1 MIIKV
6 NGEIID
12 ILDRNSIN
20 LRINNHL
27 YDPVEINNTTAE
39 YSFSFNLPQTP
50 KNNRIF
56 DYANIL
62 AKPNKFNKIFSCE
75 VYSDELLIFTGQL
88 RISAIKDGFY
98 QVNLVSIKVANI
110 EDIFGDMKMN
120 ELDWEIIFNGAN
132 SINSYNANYAS
143 KVIFPLVSYG
153 VFEKSPDKLGDYTSK
168 FDLTDAK
175 FYYETFLPS
184 VNLVELVK
192 RYFNQKGYQ
201 CVGNVFKDE
210 ILNNIYCSTNL
221 AQEQIPVYNLGN
233 YNLGSA
239 VIKCDFSN
247 YQNRNTNTARSSSPY
262 TQNLNYKYLQLN
274 RNDVWDW
281 EMINVYDLW
290 SDENSK
296 ITSEGQLFK
305 DNIIVI
311 PADGLYKIKLEATV
325 NLPTGQTLTGKK
337 WEVEYNGRYQSDP
350 EQVNYTLE
358 NTLYKDMPVEIQ
370 VVRNASDVELIHG
383 SKQWTSSG
391 SEYYTAFPHEPLY
404 SASNPTISIPN
415 TGYVSSGYRRTTRS
429 SRPSSSS
436 NFRPS
441 TRPNTSFRGYMPK
454 NGRLLLYDP
463 LVNPN
468 FICGLSTIGDG
479 QPSIIKNG
487 YSWNTSD
494 KNEARYNC
502 PGYYSLEVPVRRGSS
517 QPATETWTETAHNQ
531 MYLNSPANT
540 NVLLANSY
548 AGSVSGIVQ
557 LKKNDVISLKAI
569 TRYWEGARGL
579 LYDFNANVKFEIYA
593 YSPKPISSVDIGG
606 RDWYSESQ
614 FSYNLQLGEFMN
626 RETKISDFITNFVKE
641 FNLECKIHDNI
652 VELNTQ
658 AFDLNKPKYAV
669 NLDNRVNKG
678 ESEPINYPKYLE
690 IKYKTDTEEWGFD
703 QSIPPQYVNEVNWKD
718 YGEYGSDKIEIHS
731 LGDETEDIQLTTSYT
746 YYDDF
751 TYMGSTISIPVI
763 SKTEYMIDGLDYEG
777 AMKADGMSLPMRYW
791 FRDYNSEL
799 AALVDGVATYF
810 YKVSNSYQG
819 VNLSY
824 KKNENSLLTRYFN
837 ITPNLSS
844 NYTNVKCY
852 LNAYEYNQLKRGANV
867 LFDSD
872 VYIVSE
878 IRGFDASG
886 VNQTELKLIKK

>member
-88 RISAIKDGFY
+88 RISAIKNGFY

-120 ELDWEIIFNGAN
+120 ELNWTTPFSGAS
-132 SINSYNANYAS
+132 SINSYNQDNAS
-143 KVIFPLVSYG
+143 KVTFPLVSYG
-153 VFEKSPDKLGDYTSK
+153 VFEKNPDNLGDYTSK
-168 FDLTDAK
+168 YDLTDAK
-175 FYYETFLPS
+175 FYYETFKPS

-201 CVGNVFKDE
+201 CVGSVFQDE

-221 AQEQIPVYNLGN
+221 AQEQVPIYNLGN
-233 YNLGSA
+233 PELGSA
-239 VIKCDFSN
+239 VINCNFSN
-247 YQNRNTNTARSSSPY
+247 YQNRNTGETNKATPY
-262 TQNLNYKYLQLN
+262 IHNLNYKYLQLKKT
-274 RNDVWDW
+274 DAWDW
-281 EMINVYDLW
+281 DTVNVYDLW
-290 SDENSK
+290 SDENSN
-296 ITSEGQLFK
+296 ITSEGQLFT

-311 PADGLYKIKLEATV
+311 PADGLYKIKLAAHISLV
-325 NLPTGQTLTGKK
+325 RNQNLTGKK
-337 WEVEYNGRYQSDP
+337 WQVEYNGRYQSEP

-370 VVRNASDVELIHG
+370 IVRNSSDVELIHG
-383 SKQWTSSG
+383 SKQWTSDG
-391 SEYYTAFPHEPLY
+391 EEYYTAFPHEQLY
-404 SASNPTISIPN
+404 SASNPTISI
-415 TGYVSSGYRRTTRS
+415 STT
-429 SRPSSSS
+429 PKPTNKGS
-436 NFRPS
+436 NFRQP
-441 TRPNTSFRGYMPK
+441 TGGNMIFQGYMPK
-454 NGRLLLYDP
+454 DGRLLLYDP

-468 FICGLSTIGDG
+468 FICGLSTVGDG

-494 KNEARYNC
+494 KNDARYNC
-502 PGYYSLEVPVRRGSS
+502 PGYYSYQIPRTRAE
-517 QPATETWTETAHNQ
+517 ATWEETAYNQ
-531 MYLNSPANT
+531 MYLESPE
-540 NVLLANSY
+540 NVSVLDDNNY
-548 AGSVSGIVQ
+548 RGIVSGIVQ
-557 LKKNDVISLKAI
+557 LKKNDVLSLKAI
-569 TRYWEGARGL
+569 TRYWEGSSSQLRYVFSAS
-579 LYDFNANVKFEIYA
+579 VKFEIYA

-614 FSYNLQLGEFMN
+614 FSYDLQLGEFMN
-626 RETKISDFITNFVKE
+626 KETRIADFISNFIKE
-641 FNLECKIHDNI
+641 FNLECKIRDNI

-669 NLDNRVNKG
+669 NLDNRVNSG

-690 IKYKTDTEEWGFD
+690 VKYKIDTDEWGFD
-703 QSIPPQYVNEVNWKD
+703 QSIPSEYTNEVNWKD
-718 YGEYGSDKIEIHS
+718 YGDYGSDKIEIHS
-731 LGDETEDIQLTTSYT
+731 LGDETTDIQLSTSYT

-751 TYMGSTISIPVI
+751 TYNGNVLSIPVI

-777 AMKADGMSLPMRYW
+777 AMKADGLSLPMRYW
-791 FRDYNSEL
+791 FRGNNSNL
-799 AALVDGVATYF
+799 TVTIGGVNTYL
-810 YKVSNSYQG
+810 YVVSNSYQD

-824 KKNENSLLTRYFN
+824 KNNENSLLTRYFN
-837 ITPNLSS
+837 ISPNLSS
-844 NYTNVKCY
+844 NYTSVKCY

-872 VYIVSE
+872 IYIVSE